1 MAQAFLLGRIL
12 VGCYYL
18 QAAYHHFAG
27 VGQMSRY
34 VAAHGVPAPEAAVI
48 VAGLLLLVAGVTFL
62 FGVFPRVGVA
72 AIVLFL
78 LPVTLIM
85 HAFWADRDPA
95 QRQAD
100 MINFTKNIALLG
112 SSLMFLAVPRPWP
125 YSVERRWRVPVR
137 APV

>member
-18 QAAYHHFAG
+18 EAAYHHFTA